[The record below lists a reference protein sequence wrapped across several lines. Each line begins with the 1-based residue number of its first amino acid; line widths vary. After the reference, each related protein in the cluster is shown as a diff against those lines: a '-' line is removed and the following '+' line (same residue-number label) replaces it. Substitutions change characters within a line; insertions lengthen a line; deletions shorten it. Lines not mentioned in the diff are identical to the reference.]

1 MAKMASLGGPV
12 RSVAYSPDGEK
23 IAVGMKNGEFIIL
36 NASSL
41 QVLGKKR
48 DRHQAIHDLR
58 FACLEAS
65 FHIGIS
71 MTK

>member
-1 MAKMASLGGPV
+1 MASLGGAV
-12 RSVAYSPDGEK
+12 RSVAYSPDGDK

-36 NASSL
+36 NATSL

-58 FACLEAS
+58 FACVKAPLHL
-65 FHIGIS
+65 F
-71 MTK
+71 T